1 MGVPYFFSWLVGKC
15 PKIVSRVETDISVD
29 NFYLDMNHIFHQFK
43 NIKNEQEMFLQIF
56 LYIEELVN
64 MVKPTKYLFFAV
76 DGVCPRTKLNQQ
88 RQRRWNLNELSKENF
103 DSKSI
108 TPGTE
113 FMTKL
118 ASHLQYFI
126 RRKLQ
131 DDKNW
136 TSIEFGVFFSD
147 SNQPGEGEHKIIDFM
162 RENDLKSKEM
172 THCIYGMD
180 SDLIMI
186 GLATHEQNVILLRES
201 NNKNFELL
209 HISILRNY
217 IDVEFSKYFKK
228 STLEYQLERI
238 IDDFIL
244 MLFLCG
250 NDFLPSIPTLDI
262 HEGALNSFFEIY
274 KELLMEDKLKNY
286 IVNSEKDEIDIQQ
299 LKLFVK
305 ELSKFE
311 KKNLENSLK
320 NQNFFKNEI
329 KIEKEVTE
337 SIPLEEP
344 EKEEELFEKSSL
356 NSKFVHFLFF

>member
-64 MVKPTKYLFFAV
+64 IVKPTKYLFFAV

-113 FMTKL
+113 FMMKL

-136 TSIEFGVFFSD
+136 KSIDFGVFFSD

-162 RENDLKSKEM
+162 RENDLKSKGM

-186 GLATHEQNVILLRES
+186 GLATHEKNVILLRES
-201 NNKNFELL
+201 NKKSFELL

-217 IDVEFSKYFKK
+217 IDAEFSKYFEK

-262 HEGALNSFFEIY
+262 HEGALNSFFDIY

-305 ELSKFE
+305 ELSKYE

-329 KIEKEVTE
+329 NIEKEVTE

-356 NSKFVHFLFF
+356 NSKFVHFCSI